1 MQCRTHTSLRAQVYY
16 GIGWK
21 KKYKAPSDFCFAIKH
36 PQIQVK
42 APKHTRYLC
51 ADDARTLHQWMMAI
65 RVAKVR
71 LGDRARGREGTT
83 RVSGSRRGWGG
94 VEQEP

>member
-1 MQCRTHTSLRAQVYY
+1 MISPPATRSAAPHTSVPRQVYY

-51 ADDARTLHQWMMAI
+51 ADDGRTLQQWMTAI

-71 LGDRARGREGTT
+71 LVVAA
-83 RVSGSRRGWGG
+83 GG
-94 VEQEP
+94 V